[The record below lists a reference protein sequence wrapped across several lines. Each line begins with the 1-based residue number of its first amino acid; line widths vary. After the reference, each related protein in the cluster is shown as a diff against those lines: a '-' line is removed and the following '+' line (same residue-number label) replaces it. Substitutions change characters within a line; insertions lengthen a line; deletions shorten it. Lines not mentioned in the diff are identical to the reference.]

1 MPKLTTEVIT
11 VVMEVTVVMVVT
23 DTVVTMAG
31 RGEVLN
37 LTKNPKQNL
46 DPIPRLTLMPKQ
58 MPITVMV
65 QVTVMVTDMVILT
78 EPTIMERGALMPN
91 LMVTTA
97 MDTGKRLNTI
107 NSLIVTVAVLK
118 Y

>member
-1 MPKLTTEVIT
+1 M
-11 VVMEVTVVMVVT
+11 VVMV
-23 DTVVTMAG
+23 TVVTMAEK
-31 RGEVLN
+31 GEVLN

-65 QVTVMVTDMVILT
+65 TVQVMVMVTDMVILT

-97 MDTGKRLNTI
+97 MLTGK
-107 NSLIVTVAVLK
+107 
-118 Y
+118 

>member
-1 MPKLTTEVIT
+1 M
-11 VVMEVTVVMVVT
+11 VVMV
-23 DTVVTMAG
+23 TVVTMAG
-31 RGEVLN
+31 KGEVLN

-46 DPIPRLTLMPKQ
+46 DPILRLTPMPKL
-58 MPITVMV
+58 MPITVMVTV

-97 MDTGKRLNTI
+97 MDTGKRLNTM
-107 NSLIVTVAVLK
+107 NSLIAMHIISYNAYNTMHTI
-118 Y
+118 